1 MKNNP
6 LSTPELGPPATR
18 DQVEKFL
25 KGLQQFRSRRFSPLS
40 KRISPEDEI
49 ELKKYDQAAV
59 KKFFDEMTV
68 GMQESI
74 AQRIIMDIL
83 KPPMSD
89 TADQRK
95 RTTKKKK
102 VSKAK
107 PTRGSKSKRAPSK
120 ARPASKKR
128 KANRRK

>member
-1 MKNNP
+1 MKNKP

-25 KGLQQFRSRRFSPLS
+25 KGLQQFRSRSFSPLS

-49 ELKKYDQAAV
+49 DLKKYDQAGL
-59 KKFFDEMTV
+59 KKFLNEKTV

-89 TADQRK
+89 TGDQRK
-95 RTTKKKK
+95 RITEKEKG
-102 VSKAK
+102 SKAK
-107 PTRGSKSKRAPSK
+107 RRGDP
-120 ARPASKKR
+120 
-128 KANRRK
+128 

>member
-25 KGLQQFRSRRFSPLS
+25 KGLQQFRSRGFSPLS
-40 KRISPEDEI
+40 RRISPEDEI

-59 KKFFDEMTV
+59 KKFLGEMTV
-68 GMQESI
+68 GTQESI
-74 AQRIIMDIL
+74 AQRVIMDVL

-89 TADQRK
+89 AGDQRK
-95 RTTKKKK
+95 RTTKAKKASRK
-102 VSKAK
+102 K
-107 PTRGSKSKRAPSK
+107 PARRSKSKRAPSK
-120 ARPASKKR
+120 TLPASKKR
-128 KANRRK
+128 KAKKRK

>member
-6 LSTPELGPPATR
+6 LSSPELGPPATR

-25 KGLQQFRSRRFSPLS
+25 KGLQQFRSKGFSPLS

-59 KKFFDEMTV
+59 KKFLDEMTV
-68 GMQESI
+68 GTQQSI

-83 KPPMSD
+83 KPPMPDSG
-89 TADQRK
+89 DQRK
-95 RTTKKKK
+95 RATKKKK
-102 VSKAK
+102 AAKAK
-107 PTRGSKSKRAPSK
+107 SARGYGSKRPPSK
-120 ARPASKKR
+120 TRPPPRKRKAKKR
-128 KANRRK
+128 K

>member
-18 DQVEKFL
+18 DEVEKFL
-25 KGLQQFRSRRFSPLS
+25 KGLQQFRSRGFSPLS

-59 KKFFDEMTV
+59 KRFLDEMTV

-89 TADQRK
+89 TGDQRK

-107 PTRGSKSKRAPSK
+107 SARGSKSKRAPSK
-120 ARPASKKR
+120 TRPAPKKR
-128 KANRRK
+128 KAKRRK

>member
-18 DQVEKFL
+18 DEVEKFL
-25 KGLQQFRSRRFSPLS
+25 KGLQQFRSRGFSPLS

-49 ELKKYDQAAV
+49 ELKKYDQPAV
-59 KKFFDEMTV
+59 KRFLDEMTV

-89 TADQRK
+89 TGE

-107 PTRGSKSKRAPSK
+107 PARGLEP
-120 ARPASKKR
+120 
-128 KANRRK
+128 RRD

>member
-25 KGLQQFRSRRFSPLS
+25 KGLQQFRSRGFSPLS
-40 KRISPEDEI
+40 NRISPDDEI

-59 KKFFDEMTV
+59 KKFLDEMTV

-83 KPPMSD
+83 KPPMSV
-89 TADQRK
+89 TGDQRK
-95 RTTKKKK
+95 RITKKKK

-107 PTRGSKSKRAPSK
+107 PARGSMSKRAPPK
-120 ARPASKKR
+120 TRLASKKR
-128 KANRRK
+128 KAKKRK

>member
-25 KGLQQFRSRRFSPLS
+25 KGLQQFRSRGFSPLS
-40 KRISPEDEI
+40 RRISPEDEI

-59 KKFFDEMTV
+59 KKFLGEMTV

-74 AQRIIMDIL
+74 AQRIIMDVL

-89 TADQRK
+89 TRDQRK
-95 RTTKKKK
+95 RTTKAKK

-120 ARPASKKR
+120 TLPASKKR
-128 KANRRK
+128 KAKMRK

>member
-25 KGLQQFRSRRFSPLS
+25 KGLQQFRSRGFSPLS

-59 KKFFDEMTV
+59 KKFLDEMTV
-68 GMQESI
+68 GKQESI

-89 TADQRK
+89 TGDQRK

-107 PTRGSKSKRAPSK
+107 SARGSKSKRAPSK
-120 ARPASKKR
+120 TRPASKKR
-128 KANRRK
+128 KAKRQK

>member
-6 LSTPELGPPATR
+6 LSSPELGRPATR

-25 KGLQQFRSRRFSPLS
+25 KGLQQFRSRGFSPLS
-40 KRISPEDEI
+40 NRISPDDEI

-59 KKFFDEMTV
+59 KKFLDEMTV

-89 TADQRK
+89 TGE

-107 PTRGSKSKRAPSK
+107 PARGSKT
-120 ARPASKKR
+120 RPASKKR
-128 KANRRK
+128 KAKKRK

>member
-25 KGLQQFRSRRFSPLS
+25 KGLQQFRSRGFSPLS

-59 KKFFDEMTV
+59 KKFLDEMTV

-89 TADQRK
+89 TGDQRK

-102 VSKAK
+102 VKAK
-107 PTRGSKSKRAPSK
+107 PTRGSKSKRAPFK
-120 ARPASKKR
+120 TRPASKKR
-128 KANRRK
+128 KAKKRK

>member
-25 KGLQQFRSRRFSPLS
+25 KGLQQFRSRGFSRRS
-40 KRISPEDEI
+40 KRVSPEDEI
-49 ELKKYDQAAV
+49 ELKKYDQAAL
-59 KKFFDEMTV
+59 KKFLSEMTV
-68 GMQESI
+68 GIRESI

-83 KPPMSD
+83 KPPMSV
-89 TADQRK
+89 TGDQRK
-95 RTTKKKK
+95 RTAKKKK

-107 PTRGSKSKRAPSK
+107 PARRSKSKRAP
-120 ARPASKKR
+120 
-128 KANRRK
+128 

>member
-25 KGLQQFRSRRFSPLS
+25 KGLQQFRSRGFSPLS
-40 KRISPEDEI
+40 KSVSPEDEI

-59 KKFFDEMTV
+59 KNFLSEMTV
-68 GMQESI
+68 GMRESI

-83 KPPMSD
+83 KPPMSV
-89 TADQRK
+89 TGDQRK

-102 VSKAK
+102 VSRAK
-107 PTRGSKSKRAPSK
+107 PARGSKSKRAPSK
-120 ARPASKKR
+120 TRPTSKKR
-128 KANRRK
+128 KAKKRK

>member
-6 LSTPELGPPATR
+6 LLTPELGPPATR

-25 KGLQQFRSRRFSPLS
+25 KGLQQFRSRGFSPLS
-40 KRISPEDEI
+40 NRISPDDEI

-59 KKFFDEMTV
+59 KKFLDEMTV

-89 TADQRK
+89 TGDQRK

-102 VSKAK
+102 VSKAR
-107 PTRGSKSKRAPSK
+107 PARGSKSKRAPSK
-120 ARPASKKR
+120 TRPASKKR
-128 KANRRK
+128 KAKRQK

>member
-6 LSTPELGPPATR
+6 LLTPELGPPATR

-25 KGLQQFRSRRFSPLS
+25 KGLQQFRSRGFSPLS
-40 KRISPEDEI
+40 NRISPDDEI

-59 KKFFDEMTV
+59 KRFLDEMTV

-83 KPPMSD
+83 KPPMSV
-89 TADQRK
+89 TGDQRK
-95 RTTKKKK
+95 RTVKKKK

-107 PTRGSKSKRAPSK
+107 LARGSKSKRAPSK
-120 ARPASKKR
+120 TRPAPKKR
-128 KANRRK
+128 KAKRRK